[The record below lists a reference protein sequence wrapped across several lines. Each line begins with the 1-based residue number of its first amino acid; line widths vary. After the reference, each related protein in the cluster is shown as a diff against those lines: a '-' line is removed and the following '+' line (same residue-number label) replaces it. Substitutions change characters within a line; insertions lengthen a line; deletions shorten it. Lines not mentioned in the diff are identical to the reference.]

1 VLLKDA
7 VLTPL
12 GGPMVEVVA
21 TAKVDLKAGQVLD
34 GIGFYLTYGQCEN
47 ADVAQAERL
56 LPMGVAEG
64 CRLTRDIA
72 KDQVI
77 HYHDVEVPRGR
88 LTDSLRAEQA
98 AHFGALVAA

>member
-1 VLLKDA
+1 VLLRDP

-21 TAKVDLKAGQVLD
+21 TAKVDLRAGQVLD
-34 GIGFYLTYGQCEN
+34 GIGFYHTYGQCEN

-64 CRLTRDIA
+64 CRLTRDIG

-77 HYHDVEVPRGR
+77 TYHDVEVPRGR
-88 LTDSLRAEQA
+88 LQDRLRAEQA